1 MPPNLRTA
9 GLYFEGHANRVSP
22 SLNAMAGHLVTT
34 AHGQRIYGGEA
45 GLSLTWGTLWI
56 LLLKGASEKGWDLLG
71 GPGCSSL
78 SSILEGGG
86 PAATSSWRDASL

>member
-1 MPPNLRTA
+1 MPTV
-9 GLYFEGHANRVSP
+9 RVSP
-22 SLNAMAGHLVTT
+22 SLNPTPGHLLTT
-34 AHGQRIYGGEA
+34 ADGQRIYGGEA

-56 LLLKGASEKGWDLLG
+56 LLPKGASEKGWGLPG

-86 PAATSSWRDASL
+86 PAATSSWRDASP